1 MKETVLL
8 LLDHDHQEIKMERAA
23 SIGKTLK
30 GTSPSGDKEQPPC
43 QKYLKETCTD
53 PSCDCWHA
61 PDCVKHEAKEG
72 CS

>member
-30 GTSPSGDKEQPPC
+30 GTSPFGDKEQPPC
-43 QKYLKETCTD
+43 HKYL
-53 PSCDCWHA
+53 
-61 PDCVKHEAKEG
+61 EG
-72 CS
+72 NLHGSIM